1 MANKL
6 VKKKVVQKVVKK
18 QKPVVES
25 TGQAAHS
32 GAATAATGVAAKILV
47 VPHGEFTA
55 AVGRRKT
62 ATARARI
69 YKTAGD
75 FVVNG
80 MLVSEYFR
88 GIGNA
93 PTLYNLPLVT
103 AGAQGKFAISVKVA
117 GSGINAQLDA
127 VNHAVSRALIKVDPE
142 LRTVLKKVGLLSRD
156 DRMKETRKIGMGGK
170 ARRRKQSPKR

>member
-6 VKKKVVQKVVKK
+6 VKKKIVQKVVKK
-18 QKPVVES
+18 QKPIV
-25 TGQAAHS
+25 AANTQVAN
-32 GAATAATGVAAKILV
+32 AASASVTTGVATRTVA

-103 AGAQGKFAISVKVA
+103 AGLQGKFAISVKVA

-127 VNHAVSRALIKVDPE
+127 VNDAVSRTLIKIDPE
-142 LRTVLKKVGLLSRD
+142 LRTVLKRAGLLSRD